1 MLTDAM
7 RAGLT
12 GDVEQQY
19 AAVDLAI
26 TPNESGDFGQIA
38 TVPAEVLEPVARDRR
53 RRRRG
58 R

>member
-19 AAVDLAI
+19 AAVDLAV
-26 TPNESGDFGQIA
+26 TSDDLADWVGS
-38 TVPAEVLEPVARDRR
+38 RS
-53 RRRRG
+53 
-58 R
+58 